1 MLSSGVVL
9 LGLAAGVVAP
19 GATGEGVVY
28 SLAAT
33 AHHPRNSEGSFA
45 TLRSG
50 RIIYYYSQFSEGD
63 SDFSPCGIA
72 QMHSDDG
79 GRTWSEPAPL
89 FTPEPGA
96 MEMSVSLLRL
106 ASDRLAC
113 FTVIKRNKVDC
124 CPYVRIS
131 SDDGATWSAPRRV
144 IDAPG
149 YFVLNNDRVIQ
160 TSKGR
165 LVMPL
170 GWHRLS
176 PQAAGAYEGIDLRAV
191 ALWYYSDDE
200 GETWKEADTWWAL
213 PAVTRTGLQ
222 EPGVVE
228 LADGSLFSWAR
239 TDQGCQYGMRS
250 RDQGVTWS
258 APEPLA
264 LRSPAA
270 PASIKRLP
278 GSADLLAVFVDHSG
292 QFPFELTEHTY
303 SDRTPLVAAVSSD
316 NGQTWRVRQVLGADP
331 RRDYCYAA
339 IHFTPDAA
347 LFAYFAASRD
357 PAQPSTMQLQRVA
370 LAELTAPEDPLAIQ
384 AKSVLRD
391 VMGVEESWIKIHA
404 AEALVAAGET
414 EFVREQMRQLAP
426 QSGKLVYRVGI
437 QRVLANT
444 AGTLSERRASVAE
457 VERIF
462 LQPASP
468 DRSQALETL
477 CKLHHRVSGPA
488 LAAARE
494 LARSE
499 AAFRALAD
507 TMPQMVFAADAS
519 GHVDYFN
526 RQWYE
531 YTGLPEGSVGY
542 ENWKHVHTEEGLR
555 RATEVWP
562 EAVRSGRVYELEY
575 LLRRRDGEYRWHLGR
590 AVPVRDEG
598 GRIRVR
604 ATTEGTPPSSSTET
618 RASPMPSCVITS
630 SVEKAGLG
638 RNVSAA
644 TLTAFW
650 SRGV

>member
-494 LARSE
+494 LAAGPDSSLRGVALWALCIAGEPAAREALVALLQSPEASARLAASYALRMMRERSP
-499 AAFRALAD
+499 AALVALALAAEREA
-507 TMPQMVFAADAS
+507 PSSNAYPYVLSAAAALAADPA
-519 GHVDYFN
+519 
-526 RQWYE
+526 
-531 YTGLPEGSVGY
+531 
-542 ENWKHVHTEEGLR
+542 
-555 RATEVWP
+555 
-562 EAVRSGRVYELEY
+562 RVPA
-575 LLRRRDGEYRWHLGR
+575 WQ
-590 AVPVRDEG
+590 
-598 GRIRVR
+598 
-604 ATTEGTPPSSSTET
+604 
-618 RASPMPSCVITS
+618 
-630 SVEKAGLG
+630 
-638 RNVSAA
+638 A
-644 TLTAFW
+644 TLRKMLANEATADAARFEICQGFLQGGAVGD
-650 SRGV
+650 RAEFARFLAGPGHDTRVGAALVILTR